1 MSVNRRTL
9 VWAVPLASLA
19 LCAAPAAAQIGRL
32 RRTVERVSS
41 GPSPE
46 VAQLLARI
54 DTSRALFD
62 QATRLLLRSSG
73 VMEGVVG
80 TAERRAEIRR
90 ELASVDSLEQRGGE
104 NRVQLNAEDHA
115 QRLEQATQ
123 QRQYEQ
129 HQLSDAQ
136 SRNVTAVGFNSTLA
150 LLYDARALDEARHII
165 GEAQTAAQNIGS
177 DPAQAVFANRLR
189 QAATV
194 DMPAIVNAVPQ
205 QQRLGAAIRAA
216 VQQAHAANQAV
227 QVSEATGRSEAPR
240 PIDISAI

>member
-32 RRTVERVSS
+32 RRTVERVAS

-46 VAQLLARI
+46 VAQLLSRI
-54 DTSRALFD
+54 DTTRALFD
-62 QATRLLLRSSG
+62 QATRLLLKSSY
-73 VMEGVVG
+73 VMEGAVG

-90 ELASVDSLEQRGGE
+90 ELASVDSLEQRGGD

-129 HQLSDAQ
+129 HQLSEAQ

-150 LLYDARALDEARHII
+150 LLYDAFALDEARHII
-165 GEAQTAAQNIGS
+165 GEAQTAAQNIAA
-177 DPAQAVFANRLR
+177 DPAQLVFANRLR

-205 QQRLGAAIRAA
+205 QQRLGAAIHGA